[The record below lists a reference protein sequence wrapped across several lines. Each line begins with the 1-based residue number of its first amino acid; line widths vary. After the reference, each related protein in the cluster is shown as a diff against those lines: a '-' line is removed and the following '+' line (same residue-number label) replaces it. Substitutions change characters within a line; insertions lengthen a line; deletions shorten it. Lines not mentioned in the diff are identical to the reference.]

1 MEYQNKIKLEE
12 EVAEERKQTEVL
24 KRQHMEEIHR
34 EKIKMIKILTKI
46 LEVIFFIFIKDKK
59 FGSNRANI

>member
-46 LEVIFFIFIKDKK
+46 LEVIFFIIIKDKK